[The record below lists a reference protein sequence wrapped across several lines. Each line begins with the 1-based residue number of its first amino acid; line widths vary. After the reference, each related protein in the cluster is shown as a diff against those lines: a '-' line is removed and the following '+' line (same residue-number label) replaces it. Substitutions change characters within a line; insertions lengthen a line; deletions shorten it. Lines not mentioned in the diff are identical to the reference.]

1 MRKLK
6 VIRKNLLS
14 WSNSKFLEIIYK
26 KMCSSLRIKGL
37 TLFYFTQVF
46 SLGNC
51 LYDCMTKKRNN
62 QNFEACHIEFFLLAY
77 FCELW
82 MNLLNAKSVLLG
94 VTSLWWFLLDKDDWS
109 HKNKHSLYKILQPS
123 SKSCFILKPT
133 LHYFSYCFLA
143 FVAEKKSF
151 ICSAFAL
158 PTTVARDWNKM
169 YIIY

>member
-1 MRKLK
+1 
-6 VIRKNLLS
+6 
-14 WSNSKFLEIIYK
+14 
-26 KMCSSLRIKGL
+26 
-37 TLFYFTQVF
+37 
-46 SLGNC
+46 
-51 LYDCMTKKRNN
+51 
-62 QNFEACHIEFFLLAY
+62 
-77 FCELW
+77 

-143 FVAEKKSF
+143 FVAEIKSF

-169 YIIY
+169 YIIYQYLRANVITYYDQKLQQYRHPKFNIKNLKTMYCSCATYSLHNKVFENNSNQTNKWSCNLLQLKLYRFVQYLKTKMEKVLS

>member
-1 MRKLK
+1 M
-6 VIRKNLLS
+6 
-14 WSNSKFLEIIYK
+14 
-26 KMCSSLRIKGL
+26 
-37 TLFYFTQVF
+37 
-46 SLGNC
+46 GNC

-62 QNFEACHIEFFLLAY
+62 QNFEACHIEFFLFAY

-123 SKSCFILKPT
+123 SKSCFIPKPT

-143 FVAEKKSF
+143 FVAEKVF
-151 ICSAFAL
+151 YLQRICITHHSSKRLKQNVHYILISQSKCYYILWSETA
-158 PTTVARDWNKM
+158 TVQTSQ
-169 YIIY
+169 I